1 MIFRMGELF
10 CGPGGLG
17 WAAAHT
23 ALNHNGEN
31 YNIHPVWAN
40 DKDLD
45 TCRTYDL
52 NIHGGTGIASGS
64 VIAKP
69 VEGLDIPGLGKIDAF
84 AFGFPCNDYSNVG
97 EKHGIGGKYGPL
109 YSAGVEVL
117 EEHKPKW
124 FLAENVS
131 GLHHADKGRTFQKIA
146 SELACAG
153 PGYRLCIHCYR
164 FEDYGVPQNRHR
176 IIIVGIDQSLGMDFK
191 VPAPTTAG
199 DPRTAQE
206 ALEVPPIP
214 AGATCQEHTR
224 QSQAVIKRLMHT
236 PPGKNAWYEGIPEEH
251 RLHVKKAHLSQIY
264 KRLEAG
270 KPAYTLTGS
279 GGGGT
284 HCYHW
289 SDPRALTNRERARLQ
304 TFPDEFHFIGT
315 KEGVRKQIGMAV
327 PPHGAQIIFEAI
339 LKTFADIPYDTVPAS
354 YASFAPSDAA
364 SWTQHQLNF
373 ETSVE

>member
-1 MIFRMGELF
+1 MIFRLGELF

-23 ALNHNGEN
+23 ALCHNGVN
-31 YNIHPVWAN
+31 FGIQPVWAN
-40 DKDLD
+40 DKDVD
-45 TCRTYDL
+45 ACRTYDL

-64 VIAKP
+64 VIP
-69 VEGLDIPGLGKIDAF
+69 DSVERLDIPRLAKIDAF

-97 EKHGIGGKYGPL
+97 EKSGMSGKYGPL
-109 YSAGVEVL
+109 YSFGVEALVQ
-117 EEHKPKW
+117 HQPKW

-146 SELACAG
+146 ADLACAG
-153 PGYRLCIHCYR
+153 PGYRLSIHRYH

-176 IIIVGIDQSLGMDFK
+176 IIIVGIDQSLGLDFK
-191 VPAPTTAG
+191 VPKPTTG
-199 DPRTAQE
+199 EHPRTAKE
-206 ALEVPPIP
+206 ALEEPPIP
-214 AGATCQEHTR
+214 ESATCQERTI
-224 QSQAVIKRLMHT
+224 QSQAVINRLIHT
-236 PPGKNAWYEGIPEEH
+236 PAGKNAWYSGIPEEY

-264 KRLEAG
+264 KRLEAD

-284 HCYHW
+284 QGYHW
-289 SDPRALTNRERARLQ
+289 SEPRALTNRERARLQ

-315 KEGVRKQIGMAV
+315 KEAVRRQIGMAV
-327 PPHGAQIIFEAI
+327 PPQGAEVIFEAI
-339 LKTFADIPYDTVPAS
+339 LKTFAGIEYASVPS
-354 YASFAPSDAA
+354 KYASFAPSDAD

-373 ETSVE
+373 DPAA